1 MHNITNS
8 ASFSSVECLDG
19 VGVPKETDALQ
30 KWRESHVPAKDKKY
44 TIIFKTFLDGSNR
57 SFSVRANS
65 VVEAVR
71 ACREAHPNADIV
83 AVY

>member
-1 MHNITNS
+1 MHYTNNS
-8 ASFSSVECLDG
+8 ASFSSAECLDG
-19 VGVPKETDALQ
+19 VSVPRETDSFQ
-30 KWRESHVPAKDKKY
+30 KWRESHAPTKNKKY
-44 TIIFKTFLDGSNR
+44 TIIFKSILDGSNR

-83 AVY
+83 EVY

>member
-1 MHNITNS
+1 MHNTTNS
-8 ASFSSVECLDG
+8 ASFPPTECLDG
-19 VGVPKETDALQ
+19 VGVPQENDAAQ
-30 KWRESHVPAKDKKY
+30 KWRESHAPTKNKKY
-44 TIIFKTFLDGSNR
+44 TIIFKSILDGSNR

-83 AVY
+83 EVY